1 MKKYSTLVFSSFITI
16 TLVFA
21 IILTYQTLSSF
32 KNFFIRFQLNELEK
46 INFVLASNIK
56 QHYISNELFQNEL
69 LQYINS
75 IDSLLNLR
83 ITIITSNGD
92 VIAESRAKGRKLE
105 NHRER
110 PEVFQAINNG
120 KGWAIRYSK
129 TLNAEYIY
137 FATKIN
143 LSNNDFLILRISIP
157 KESLNTFFLELQQ
170 NIILIFIALFGS
182 VFLISYILS
191 KQLTKPILEVME
203 ASKNVAAGNFD
214 ILLNEQGETEL
225 AYLKRNFNEMVR
237 EMKKSFEKLTEQRNF
252 MKNLIESIEQALAI
266 INNDTSLS
274 FANQNYR
281 NLLQLFEKNVDFKD
295 EKIASQVRMTFENKK
310 ANSIEIE
317 IDGKTYISTTKYL
330 EPGNQVLHLLYD
342 ISMLK
347 KIENIKKDFV
357 ANVSHELRTP
367 LTAIKGYI
375 ETLEEEIS
383 PEHFRYVETIKKNTE
398 RIIHIVDD
406 LLTLMSLED
415 VSSKLIVSEVN
426 LCELIKQIIPT
437 FKQRLEEK
445 KLKFELK
452 CDNNFPT
459 ILADSFRLEQV
470 FVNLI
475 DNAIKYSDK
484 GTIRIELTQEDED
497 TVKIVVSD
505 EGIGIPKEHLDRIF
519 ERFYTVDKSHSRKQG
534 GTGLGLSIVKH
545 IILLHD
551 GNIQVQSEEGKGT
564 KFIIHLP
571 IS

>member
-1 MKKYSTLVFSSFITI
+1 MKKFSTLVFSSFITI
-16 TLVFA
+16 SLVFA

-32 KNFFIRFQLNELEK
+32 KNFFIKFQLKELEK
-46 INFVLASNIK
+46 INFILSLILK
-56 QHYISNELFQNEL
+56 QYYSPIDGIQNEF

-83 ITIITSNGD
+83 ITIITSNGN
-92 VIAESRAKGRKLE
+92 VIAESRAKSQILE
-105 NHRER
+105 NHKER
-110 PEVFQAINNG
+110 PEIVQAINNG
-120 KGWAIRYSK
+120 KGFAIRYSK
-129 TLNAEYIY
+129 TLKAEYIY

-143 LSNNDFLILRISIP
+143 LPDNYFVIQRISIP
-157 KESLNTFFLELQQ
+157 KESLNLYFLELQQ
-170 NIILIFIALFGS
+170 KIILIFLALFS
-182 VFLISYILS
+182 TVFLISFILS

-203 ASKNVAAGNFD
+203 ASKNVAAGNLD
-214 ILLNEQGETEL
+214 IQLNEKGETEL
-225 AYLKRNFNEMVR
+225 SLLKQNFNEMIR

-266 INNDTSLS
+266 INNDLTLS
-274 FANQNYR
+274 FANKNYKD
-281 NLLQLFEKNVDFKD
+281 LLQVQGKDIDFKD
-295 EKIASQVRMTFENKK
+295 ERIPSQIKSTFEDKK

-317 IDGKTYISTTKYL
+317 LEGKTYISTTKYL
-330 EPGNQVLHLLYD
+330 ETGNQILHLLYD
-342 ISMLK
+342 ITMLK

-383 PEHFRYVETIKKNTE
+383 PEHLRYVETIKKNTE

-415 VSSKLIVSEVN
+415 VSSKLIVSEVD
-426 LCELIKQIIPT
+426 LYELINQISPT

-445 KLKFELK
+445 KLKLELK
-452 CDNNFPT
+452 CKNDFPK

-470 FVNLI
+470 FINLI
-475 DNAIKYSDK
+475 DNAIKYSEK
-484 GTIRIELTQEDED
+484 GTIRIELSTEDED

-571 IS
+571 VS

>member
-32 KNFFIRFQLNELEK
+32 KNFFIRFQVNELEK
-46 INFVLASNIK
+46 INFALASNIK
-56 QHYISNELFQNEL
+56 QHYLSNELFQNEL

-105 NHRER
+105 NHRDR
-110 PEVFQAINNG
+110 PEVLQAINNG
-120 KGWAIRYSK
+120 NGWAIRYSK
-129 TLNAEYIY
+129 TLNADYIY
-137 FATKIN
+137 FASKIN
-143 LSNNDFLILRISIP
+143 LPNNDFLIQRISIP

-237 EMKKSFEKLTEQRNF
+237 EMKKSFDKLTEQRNF

-266 INNDTSLS
+266 INNDISLS
-274 FANQNYR
+274 FANQNYK
-281 NLLQLFEKNVDFKD
+281 NLLQLVEKNVDFKD

-426 LCELIKQIIPT
+426 LCELINQIIPT

-459 ILADSFRLEQV
+459 ILADSFRLEQI

>member
-1 MKKYSTLVFSSFITI
+1 MKKYSTIVFSSFITI

-56 QHYISNELFQNEL
+56 QHYLSNELFQNEL

-83 ITIITSNGD
+83 ITIITSNGE

-105 NHRER
+105 NHKER

-137 FATKIN
+137 FASKIN
-143 LSNNDFLILRISIP
+143 LSNNDFLIQRISIP

-266 INNDTSLS
+266 INNDLSLS
-274 FANQNYR
+274 FANQNYI
-281 NLLQLFEKNVDFKD
+281 NLLQLVEKNVDFKD

-375 ETLEEEIS
+375 ETLEEEIT

-415 VSSKLIVSEVN
+415 VSSKLIVSEVS
-426 LCELIKQIIPT
+426 LCELINQIIPT

-459 ILADSFRLEQV
+459 ILADSFRLEQI